1 MALVESTLL
10 LSKVALSF
18 LWPTAWLAPNQSL
31 LGASVRKYSLPN
43 LCSIDILQWQVLIL
57 PCAIRS
63 DAAAQFRARIMTVGD
78 QPLMCRRNGGGKLI
92 YFAFVVSCITDT
104 EVGSFP
110 S

>member
-1 MALVESTLL
+1 MTLAESTPL

-43 LCSIDILQWQVLIL
+43 LCSIDILQWEVLIL
-57 PCAIRS
+57 LCAIRS
-63 DAAAQFRARIMTVGD
+63 DTATQFRARIMTVGD
-78 QPLMCRRNGGGKLI
+78 QPLMCRRNGGGKTI
-92 YFAFVVSCITDT
+92 YFAFVGFCITDT
-104 EVGSFP
+104 DVGSFP